1 MDFRF
6 DRDDQAMIGAVAEVF
21 QRDFPVARLRGGES
35 DPAAWREAGTGGWL
49 HAGLAEADGGLGL
62 PDYLLCAFAR
72 EAGRALLVDAWVN
85 NALILPRLITGIK
98 DAAHRVAWLAR
109 QREHPG
115 YVVADGRSADL
126 RGEPGGAQ
134 WCYGVEAGWDAY
146 AVAGPHL
153 VRTVGATVELR
164 EVGGTALG
172 VGTVRVS
179 GGTETR
185 AEIGTDE
192 PRLAAIARDAALVH
206 SAALVGLAERA
217 VAITVDYVKI
227 REQFGRPVG
236 QFQAPKHML
245 ADALVLS
252 EVAWNA
258 CLYAA
263 LRGAS
268 EPDSHPASR
277 VQSVE
282 AVLAATRVMLQ
293 LHGGMGF
300 TWDSD
305 VHLYLKTAL
314 IGASRFGARED
325 HALAL
330 GRSLLGAA

>member
-1 MDFRF
+1 
-6 DRDDQAMIGAVAEVF
+6 MIGAVAEVF
-21 QRDFPVARLRGGES
+21 QRDFPVARLRGGAS
-35 DPAAWREAGTGGWL
+35 APAAWREAATGGWL

-85 NALILPRLITGIK
+85 NAVILPRLIAGIK
-98 DAAHRVAWLAR
+98 DATERKAWLGR
-109 QREHPG
+109 QSEQPG
-115 YVVADGRSADL
+115 YLVADGRRADL
-126 RGEPGGAQ
+126 RGESGGAE

-146 AVAGPHL
+146 AVTGSHL
-153 VRTVGATVELR
+153 IRTVGATVELR

-172 VGTVRVS
+172 VGTLRVS
-179 GGTETR
+179 GGTVTR
-185 AEIGTDE
+185 ADIEADG

-217 VAITVDYVKI
+217 LSITVDYVKI

-236 QFQAPKHML
+236 QFQTPKHML
-245 ADALVLS
+245 ADAHVLS

-263 LRGAS
+263 LRGAT
-268 EPDSHPASR
+268 EPESQIASR

-293 LHGGMGF
+293 LHGGIGF

-305 VHLYLKTAL
+305 VHLFIKTAL
-314 IGASRFGARED
+314 IGASRFGSRED

-330 GRSLLGAA
+330 GHSLLGAA

>member
-1 MDFRF
+1 
-6 DRDDQAMIGAVAEVF
+6 MIGAVADVF
-21 QRDFPVARLRGGES
+21 QRDFPVARLRGEGS
-35 DPAAWREAGTGGWL
+35 HPSAWLEAGRGGWL
-49 HAGLAEADGGLGL
+49 HAGLAETDGGLGL

-72 EAGRALLVDAWVN
+72 EAGRSLLVDAWVN
-85 NALILPRLITGIK
+85 NAVILPRLISGID
-98 DAAHRVAWLAR
+98 DAADRKAWLAR
-109 QREHPG
+109 QREQPG
-115 YVVADGRSADL
+115 YIVADGRSPDL
-126 RGEPGGAQ
+126 RGDPGGAD
-134 WCYGVEAGWDAY
+134 WCYGVEAAWDAY
-146 AVAGPHL
+146 AVAGSQL
-153 VRTVGATVELR
+153 TRTVGATVELR

-179 GGTETR
+179 GGTVAR
-185 AEIGTDE
+185 ADIATDE
-192 PRLAAIARDAALVH
+192 PQLARIARDAALVH

-217 VAITVDYVKI
+217 VTITVDYVKI

-236 QFQAPKHML
+236 QFQVPKHML
-245 ADALVLS
+245 ADAHVLS

-268 EPDSHPASR
+268 EPESHPASR

-305 VHLYLKTAL
+305 VHLYVKTAL
-314 IGASRFGARED
+314 IGASRFGAHED
-325 HALAL
+325 QTLAL
-330 GRSLLGAA
+330 GHALLGAA